1 MKINNYEH
9 KWEKQKRIQ
18 KQYKLLRQRDCF
30 NFENV
35 FSWEN
40 VFDASINCQKGVKWK
55 RKVQFFIIK
64 RTANSINLSKQLLDG
79 SYKKTPYMSFILN
92 ERGKRRLISGVSAFE
107 DRIVMHLLCEKFLIP
122 LLGNS
127 FIYDNSASQKG
138 KGFDFARTRF
148 KKHMYS
154 AKDTFGKNAAVV
166 RFDFKNYFSSINSNK
181 ALSEIFKY
189 VNSFPL
195 IPDEKE
201 SIKKFY
207 WLCKQYVCEEEGL
220 GLGNQTSQVVAIW
233 FMNRLDHFI
242 NEKLGYGLYARY
254 MDDGYVFVENVTRG
268 YEVLSAIQEF
278 VSKFGLTLNMRKSYV
293 SPINQG
299 IIFLKN
305 KYLLN
310 GNYIKAQIARS
321 TISYYIRHLKRLLHY
336 CLLNDLPEP
345 IFVSIQSFKGVC
357 LRSDSGIYLWNSV
370 IASVFAPYV

>member
-1 MKINNYEH
+1 
-9 KWEKQKRIQ
+9 
-18 KQYKLLRQRDCF
+18 
-30 NFENV
+30 
-35 FSWEN
+35 
-40 VFDASINCQKGVKWK
+40 
-55 RKVQFFIIK
+55 
-64 RTANSINLSKQLLDG
+64 
-79 SYKKTPYMSFILN
+79 
-92 ERGKRRLISGVSAFE
+92 
-107 DRIVMHLLCEKFLIP
+107 
-122 LLGNS
+122 
-127 FIYDNSASQKG
+127 
-138 KGFDFARTRF
+138 
-148 KKHMYS
+148 
-154 AKDTFGKNAAVV
+154 
-166 RFDFKNYFSSINSNK
+166 
-181 ALSEIFKY
+181 
-189 VNSFPL
+189 
-195 IPDEKE
+195 
-201 SIKKFY
+201 
-207 WLCKQYVCEEEGL
+207 
-220 GLGNQTSQVVAIW
+220 
-233 FMNRLDHFI
+233 
-242 NEKLGYGLYARY
+242 